1 MKKSLAITLGH
12 PHGRRRVRG
21 HRRQRHRHRPR
32 GQAGYVPVPVELTGL
47 KKGGGSVKCCIA
59 ELRP

>member
-1 MKKSLAITLGH
+1 MNAYRDQYAQLFKDGRNVVLNSEATALASRL
-12 PHGRRRVRG
+12 RA
-21 HRRQRHRHRPR
+21 
-32 GQAGYVPVPVELTGL
+32 AGYTPVPVELSEL